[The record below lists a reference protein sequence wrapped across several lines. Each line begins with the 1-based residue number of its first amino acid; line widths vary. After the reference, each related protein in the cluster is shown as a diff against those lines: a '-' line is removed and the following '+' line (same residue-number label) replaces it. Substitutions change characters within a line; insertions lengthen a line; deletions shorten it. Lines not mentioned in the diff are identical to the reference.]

1 MSHFKWPK
9 NHKNCSKI
17 VDSVYGQTVT
27 RQVQNSNETFWVIF
41 KQCAIAA
48 FIFDMYVI
56 WWVEIH
62 GIREESCFGGKWL
75 FIFNRI
81 MYEGVLYVP
90 SGPCSKLVLLVTGRI
105 RSNFIRAHDAVIIT
119 FSRFSRGSS
128 VGQCTRALP
137 RIFLCR
143 TGPIN
148 RRKYLHGDHHR
159 WPHQRNCRIRFNG
172 ESTLTE
178 LYLFAA
184 LWNQIENQPK
194 NLQNFVWTL
203 KMPKNLMLSVKQC
216 YQTFKIDLS
225 GNNIWP
231 QV

>member
-1 MSHFKWPK
+1 MKLAENTLSLANLHFWHVCNLMS
-9 NHKNCSKI
+9 
-17 VDSVYGQTVT
+17 G
-27 RQVQNSNETFWVIF
+27 NSWHQQGRR
-41 KQCAIAA
+41 KP
-48 FIFDMYVI
+48 
-56 WWVEIH
+56 
-62 GIREESCFGGKWL
+62 GGKWL

-119 FSRFSRGSS
+119 FYRFSRGSS

-172 ESTLTE
+172 ESTFTE
-178 LYLFAA
+178 LCPL
-184 LWNQIENQPK
+184 NKIQNHHK
-194 NLQNFVWTL
+194 NHSVWKSQKKFHSTL
-203 KMPKNLMLSVKQC
+203 RAKQA
-216 YQTFKIDLS
+216 TFTFWVDKS
-225 GNNIWP
+225 
-231 QV
+231 

>member
-1 MSHFKWPK
+1 MASGKK
-9 NHKNCSKI
+9 
-17 VDSVYGQTVT
+17 
-27 RQVQNSNETFWVIF
+27 
-41 KQCAIAA
+41 AA
-48 FIFDMYVI
+48 
-56 WWVEIH
+56 
-62 GIREESCFGGKWL
+62 SGGKWL

-172 ESTLTE
+172 ESTLTQ
-178 LYLFAA
+178 LYLFKAD

-203 KMPKNLMLSVKQC
+203 KMPIYHLGLTKAGHPKHPLYLSYAQQPEVWSTKKPHQEPEIKRLKQ
-216 YQTFKIDLS
+216 
-225 GNNIWP
+225 P
-231 QV
+231 

>member
-1 MSHFKWPK
+1 MNES
-9 NHKNCSKI
+9 
-17 VDSVYGQTVT
+17 Q
-27 RQVQNSNETFWVIF
+27 SNKFGLNYDETSWKYPF
-41 KQCAIAA
+41 ARSRT

-203 KMPKNLMLSVKQC
+203 KMPKNVSFV
-216 YQTFKIDLS
+216 
-225 GNNIWP
+225 
-231 QV
+231 

>member
-9 NHKNCSKI
+9 NRQFSLWSNS
-17 VDSVYGQTVT
+17 VT

-178 LYLFAA
+178 LYLFKAD

-194 NLQNFVWTL
+194 NLQNFV
-203 KMPKNLMLSVKQC
+203 
-216 YQTFKIDLS
+216 
-225 GNNIWP
+225 
-231 QV
+231 